1 MNFLATRL
9 AAVVAVVGLSACG
22 GASGVYR
29 GTTTQTITAGGSATT
44 KTLSGDIV
52 TIFNSAEANQLVF
65 ESSGLAYTATRN
77 GDTLTFQGGQTSSVM
92 ETNGNSSTSLTSGTG
107 SITATSLTL
116 NLTLTISQ
124 TGGGNTTN
132 ATATLAF
139 TGQKL

>member
-9 AAVVAVVGLSACG
+9 AAVVAVIGLSACG
-22 GASGVYR
+22 GPAGVYR
-29 GTTTQTITAGGSATT
+29 GTTTQTITSGGTATT

-65 ESSGLAYTATRN
+65 ESTGLAYTATRS
-77 GDTLTFQGGQTSSVM
+77 GDTLTFQSGQTSSVM

-107 SITATSLTL
+107 TLSASALSI